1 MQTARFGIIPSEP
14 FLLLCSMIAGWK
26 GVQPKSYYIFSLK
39 VIISSAGKA
48 LSSAEKVFDTIH
60 IKGQ

>member
-14 FLLLCSMIAGWK
+14 FLLLCFIIVGRK
-26 GVQPKSYYIFSLK
+26 GGIFCRQA
-39 VIISSAGKA
+39 IISSAGKA
-48 LSSAEKVFDTIH
+48 LSSAEKVLDTIH

>member
-14 FLLLCSMIAGWK
+14 FLLLCFMIVGRK
-26 GVQPKSYYIFSLK
+26 GGIFCRK
-39 VIISSAGKA
+39 AIISSAGKA
-48 LSSAEKVFDTIH
+48 LSSAEKVLDTIH